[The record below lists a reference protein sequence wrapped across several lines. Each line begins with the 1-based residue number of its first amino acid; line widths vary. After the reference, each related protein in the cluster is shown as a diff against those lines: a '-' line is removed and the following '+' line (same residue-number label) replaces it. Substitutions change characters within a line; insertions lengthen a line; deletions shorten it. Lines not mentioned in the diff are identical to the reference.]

1 MHLRFCGSLSV
12 MVLLAGCAVGGTDE
26 PLGSTR
32 LPRSASDDADDL
44 DGDRDIDPDDETNG
58 PVIDADNDEPRL
70 GPPWPIILVHGFSGF
85 TDIGGVDYF
94 YEVADDL
101 RAAGADVTAPS
112 LPPYDSSDQRAFALA
127 DVVDEVLA
135 RTRAEKVHL
144 IAHSQGGIDSRVLI
158 TDLGYADRVASVITI
173 STPHRGSVVADVAGA
188 APDGVL
194 NPAGRLLGWLL
205 GALEDEPPTEAAWL
219 SGDDVDA
226 EPDPRLADAI
236 TALSTATR
244 VAFHE
249 SHLDPEG
256 VAIFSVAGVT
266 NLRSLAH
273 EACDAS
279 VWERSDRVDVVD
291 AALAGAGLLL
301 SGSDGGLPWSPTP
314 NDGLVTVASARWG
327 TFLGCIPADHFDE
340 IGQVLDDGNLVS
352 GFDHRRFY
360 LRLLEHVRQLERAVS
375 SD

>member
-1 MHLRFCGSLSV
+1 MHLRFSGSLSV

-32 LPRSASDDADDL
+32 FPHSADDDADDTD
-44 DGDRDIDPDDETNG
+44 DGRRIDPDDGTDG
-58 PVIDADNDEPRL
+58 PVIDVDNDEPRL

-112 LPPYDSSDQRAFALA
+112 LPPYDSSDQRAVALA

-135 RTRAEKVHL
+135 RTRAERVHL

-194 NPAGRLLGWLL
+194 NPAGRFLGWLL

-226 EPDPRLADAI
+226 EPDPRLADAFA
-236 TALSTATR
+236 ALSTATR
-244 VAFHE
+244 VAFDE
-249 SHLDPEG
+249 SHPDPEG

-266 NLRSLAH
+266 NLLSLEH
-273 EACDAS
+273 EACDGS

-360 LRLLEHVRQLERAVS
+360 LRLLEHVRQLEQAAS

>member
-1 MHLRFCGSLSV
+1 MSL
-12 MVLLAGCAVGGTDE
+12 LLLPCACTVSASTE
-26 PLGSTR
+26 PLSSTR
-32 LPRSASDDADDL
+32 REREPDRAGDNDDDNDNDNGGDGASDDDL
-44 DGDRDIDPDDETNG
+44 HDPTVPDDE
-58 PVIDADNDEPRL
+58 DEEPRL

-85 TDIGGVDYF
+85 MDIGGVDYF

-194 NPAGRLLGWLL
+194 NPAGRFLGWLL

-219 SGDDVDA
+219 GGDDVDA
-226 EPDPRLADAI
+226 EPDSRLADAF

-249 SHLDPEG
+249 SHPDPEG
-256 VAIFSVAGVT
+256 VAIFSIAGVT
-266 NLRSLAH
+266 NLGSLAH
-273 EACDAS
+273 PACDGG
-279 VWERSDRVDVVD
+279 VWERSARVDVVD
-291 AALAGAGLLL
+291 ALLAGAGLLL
-301 SGSDGGLPWSPTP
+301 SGSAGGTPWAPTP

-352 GFDHRRFY
+352 GFEHRRFY
-360 LRLLEHVRQLERAVS
+360 LRLLDVVRQVERDSAPR
-375 SD
+375 